1 MSARVGKNILLT
13 QAGGGNFS
21 IKQGDV
27 LWVKASGAWLADA
40 ATKNTFLSISL
51 SGGRV
56 ALADAA
62 RPLARRG
69 ARNALVVTAAAP
81 RPRPR
86 SLPTPPGAA
95 WTFYAART

>member
-40 ATKNTFLSISL
+40 EIKDIFLPISL
-51 SGGRV
+51 SG
-56 ALADAA
+56 A
-62 RPLARRG
+62 RASRR
-69 ARNALVVTAAAP
+69 RQ
-81 RPRPR
+81 
-86 SLPTPPGAA
+86 
-95 WTFYAART
+95 